1 MEQKIARVS
10 GVILAAGKG
19 ARMGRDK
26 LMMPF
31 RGKPML
37 QHVIDAARRSSLRD
51 VTVVLPRESEL
62 EQRLDLTGCEVVVSP
77 RRELGQAESL
87 KAGLGHVKDDADGCM
102 VLLGDQPLITAET
115 LDNLVWAFSQQPEC
129 WVAPVQESMRGNPI
143 TIPSAW
149 FSKVFELEG
158 DTGARP
164 LLGEPGVALR
174 LVRINEVGPFI
185 DVDTEDQYQRLLKC
199 YDETSAYR
207 DCHA

>member
-26 LMMPF
+26 LSMLF

-37 QHVIDAARRSSLRD
+37 QHVIDAARSSRLSD
-51 VTVVLPRESEL
+51 VTVVLPEDSEL
-62 EQRLDLTGCEVVVSP
+62 EGTLDLTGCAVVASP

-87 KAGLGHVKDDADGCM
+87 KAGLREVKDRAEGCM

-115 LDNLVWAFSQQPEC
+115 LDSLVWAFSQQPGC

-149 FSKVFELEG
+149 FDKVFELEG

-164 LLGEPGVALR
+164 LLACPGVALR

-185 DVDTEDQYQRLLKC
+185 DVDTQDEYRRLLTC
-199 YDETSAYR
+199 YDATSA
-207 DCHA
+207 

>member
-26 LMMPF
+26 LLMPF

-37 QHVIDAARRSSLRD
+37 QHVIDAARRSRLEG
-51 VTVVLPRESEL
+51 VTVVLPQASEL
-62 EQRLDLTGCEVVVSP
+62 ERSLDLDGCELVVSTH
-77 RRELGQAESL
+77 RELGQAESL
-87 KAGLGHVKDDADGCM
+87 KAGLRHVKDDADGCM
-102 VLLGDQPLITAET
+102 VLLGDQPLMTTET
-115 LDNLVWAFSQQPEC
+115 IDNLVWAFSQQPEC

-143 TIPSAW
+143 TIPSGW
-149 FSKVFELEG
+149 FPKVFELEG

-164 LLGEPGVALR
+164 LLGSPGVALR

-199 YDETSAYR
+199 YDAKSA
-207 DCHA
+207 

>member
-1 MEQKIARVS
+1 MEQTIARVS

-19 ARMGRDK
+19 TRMGRDK
-26 LMMPF
+26 LSMLF

-37 QHVIDAARRSSLRD
+37 QHAIDAARRSLLRD
-51 VTVVLPRESEL
+51 VTVVLPEDSEL
-62 EQRLDLTGCEVVVSP
+62 ERKLDLTGCTVAVSP
-77 RRELGQAESL
+77 HRELGQAESL
-87 KAGLGHVKDDADGCM
+87 KAGLGQVKGHAEGCM

-115 LDNLVWAFSQQPEC
+115 LDSLVWAFSQQPEC

-149 FSKVFELEG
+149 FPRVFELEG

-164 LLGEPGVALR
+164 LLASPGVALR

-185 DVDTEDQYQRLLKC
+185 DVDTEDEYQRLLKR
-199 YDETSAYR
+199 YDAKSA
-207 DCHA
+207 